1 MPQPAQHQDRQ
12 PGRQAEMT
20 PPPETIR
27 ERYRGSG
34 KLEGKVAIVAGGDS
48 GIGRSVAQHFARE
61 GADLVIAYLDED
73 EDAEETRR
81 LVAGEGRACL
91 AVRADLSRQE
101 DCRRVVRQAMETH
114 GRLDI
119 LVLSVAQQ
127 FPRLTLEDIT
137 PEQLAHTFRNNV
149 FSNFLLTQ
157 ATLPHLTDGAGCIIF
172 TGSVTGARGN
182 PRLMDYASTKGA
194 IHTLNYS
201 LAQSLAG
208 RGIRVNLV
216 APGPVWTPLIPS
228 SFPEEQVEKFGANTL
243 MKRAGQPSELGP
255 AYVFLASEDA
265 SFITGQVIH
274 VNGGGFIGD

>member
-1 MPQPAQHQDRQ
+1 MTQPAQHQHHQ
-12 PGRQAEMT
+12 PGRQSAMT
-20 PPPETIR
+20 PQPETIR
-27 ERYRGSG
+27 EDYRGSG
-34 KLEGKVAIVAGGDS
+34 KLQDRIALVAGGDS

-61 GADLVIAYLDED
+61 GAELVIAYLEED

-81 LVAGEGRACL
+81 LVAEEGRSCL

-101 DCRRVVRQAMETH
+101 DCRRVVRETVEAH
-114 GRLDI
+114 GRIDI

-127 FPRLTLEDIT
+127 FPQLSLENIT
-137 PEQLAHTFRNNV
+137 PEQLLHTFRNNV
-149 FSNFLLTQ
+149 FSNFMLTQ
-157 ATLPHLTDGAGCIIF
+157 AALPHLTDGSGSIIF

-182 PRLMDYASTKGA
+182 RRLMDYASTKGA

-216 APGPVWTPLIPS
+216 APGPIWTPLIPS
-228 SFPEEQVEKFGANTL
+228 SFPADQVESFGSETL
-243 MKRAGQPSELGP
+243 MKRAGQPSEVGP
-255 AYVFLASEDA
+255 AYVFLASADA
-265 SFITGQVIH
+265 SFVTGQVIH

>member
-12 PGRQAEMT
+12 PGQQSRMQ
-20 PPPETIR
+20 PEPASIR
-27 ERYRGSG
+27 DSYRGSG
-34 KLEGKVAIVAGGDS
+34 KLEGRVAIIAGGDS
-48 GIGRSVAQHFARE
+48 GIGRAVALHYARE
-61 GADLVIAYLDED
+61 GADVVVAYLDED

-81 LVAGEGRACL
+81 LVDAEGRACL
-91 AVRADLSRQE
+91 ALRADLTRPE
-101 DCRRVVRQAMETH
+101 DCRRVARQAMETH
-114 GRLDI
+114 GHIDI

-127 FPRLTLEDIT
+127 FPQLTLESIT
-137 PEQLAHTFRNNV
+137 PEQLTHTFRNNV
-149 FSNFLLTQ
+149 FSNFLLVQ
-157 ATLPHLTDGAGCIIF
+157 AVLPHLTDGVGCIIF
-172 TGSVTGARGN
+172 TGSVTGARGS

-228 SFPEEQVEKFGANTL
+228 SFSAEEVEKFGSNTL
-243 MKRAGQPSELGP
+243 MKRAGQPCEVGP
-255 AYVFLASEDA
+255 AYVFLAAEDA
-265 SFITGQVIH
+265 TFITGQVIH